1 MTLEDGDFAFIAALV
16 RDRAA
21 IALRPEKR
29 YLVEHR
35 IAPVAQQRGTDIRG
49 LVAQLRGTPFGDLHR
64 DVIEAMTTNET
75 SWFRDSRPFEALRT
89 EVLPGLIRA
98 NATERALT
106 VWSAACSSGQEP
118 YSIALMIKEHFPQL
132 ASWNVRIVA
141 TDLSSAM
148 LGQAAAGRYNQLEIN
163 RGLPAKVMVKY
174 FKRVGRQFELVP
186 EIRQMVEFRTLNLAD
201 PTWPFVP
208 RCDVV
213 LLRNVLIYFD
223 DDVKRRILTKAAATM
238 KPGGWLVLGGA
249 ETTLGLSE
257 TFERA
262 SLGGATMYRRQGDGG
277 GGTAG
282 APARPV
288 TNAPTA
294 RPAPRPGMPLAP
306 ATAQAG
312 SGVGRPPATARPDT
326 PGRPLPRSGANAGQP
341 GGSPMR
347 AVRGRR

>member
-1 MTLEDGDFAFIAALV
+1 MTLEHGDFNFIATLV
-16 RDRAA
+16 RERAA
-21 IALRPEKR
+21 IALRPEKG

-35 IAPVAQQRGTDIRG
+35 VGPVAQQLGTDIAG
-49 LVAQLRGTPFGDLHR
+49 LVAQLRRTPFGDLHR
-64 DVIEAMTTNET
+64 EVIEAMTTNET

-89 EVLPGLIRA
+89 EVLPDLLRA
-98 NATERALT
+98 NARDRTLT
-106 VWSAACSSGQEP
+106 IWSSACSSGQEP
-118 YSIALMIKEHFPQL
+118 YSIALMMKEDFPQL
-132 ASWNVRIVA
+132 AGWNVRIIA

-148 LGQAAAGRYNQLEIN
+148 LGQAAAGRYNQLEVN

-174 FKRVGRQFELVP
+174 FKRAGRDFELVP

-208 RCDVV
+208 RCDIV

-249 ETTLGLSE
+249 ETTLGLTE

-262 SLGGATMYRRQGDGG
+262 SVGGATLYRRHGDGRSP
-277 GGTAG
+277 A
-282 APARPV
+282 APG
-288 TNAPTA
+288 A
-294 RPAPRPGMPLAP
+294 RPAAPAARPGPRSRTAPPTHTPPPIRAAPAAP
-306 ATAQAG
+306 AT
-312 SGVGRPPATARPDT
+312 P
-326 PGRPLPRSGANAGQP
+326 
-341 GGSPMR
+341 PMR